1 MATWKV
7 IVKKQAG
14 SEIDTSII
22 RYLYIDASV
31 HDIAEKLKKKNFRID
46 ENLQEVL
53 IGIRELTVHH
63 QNANAM
69 TFFLLNHDCRDF
81 EIKRLT

>member
-14 SEIDTSII
+14 SDIDTVII
-22 RYLYIDASV
+22 RYLYMDASV
-31 HDIAEKLKKKNFRID
+31 NDIAGKLKKKNFRID